1 MPANLSQQQRTCSK
15 QRPALRRWCG
25 YATAL
30 ALRALV
36 VVSTASMGAPVLLS
50 GQTAANDSA
59 LLSLLSTASAQN
71 RLPRDLLSYTA
82 NIETEVAVVLRREEG
97 TETVVSLEQ
106 IAGTARWTR
115 TGSFEQHVAG
125 HRSQQLN
132 LSISALTWLNTS
144 WLSPT
149 LYGNRLRTRA
159 SVPGDSVRRR
169 STRGNTQIADTIA
182 IVHPLAVDRDRYYA
196 YSRGDTLV
204 TLSSGERRIPIVRV
218 HVEPRADLQDTVT
231 VFVGDMDLDA
241 SRGTLVR
248 LRGHF
253 VRVQALKGRRFGF
266 KLVDAIAFIEYENAE
281 REARYWLPTVQRI
294 ELQVSVPMLG
304 DGRYI
309 VRIVT
314 RFPAMVVNDTV
325 LDSAT
330 IARTD
335 SVRTFLRRRLTY
347 ASSDSMAKY
356 ANWNYAMGIITGG
369 LHSDDFND
377 IAPDRL
383 RPTGKPRFDL
393 AATRAADVVHYNRV
407 EGLYTGLGGKLSLRD
422 VAPGVVV
429 RGNVGWA
436 WKEQTARGRI
446 SVERTRGLWS
456 SSARAGRSL
465 DITNDFRNVLDSGAT
480 LGALGSDDPYD
491 YVDRQAVSVGL
502 ARLSFGRRAIV
513 RMDYGFADDRYLP
526 TLLEHGLVGDS
537 KFAPNR
543 GVDEGSYRRFATTF
557 EWHPNVNMEAVQP
570 GYSARVYYERG
581 DGTISY
587 QRAELRVV
595 ARALKGPFIWV
606 MRGDVGEVFGRDI
619 PPQQLFELGRGQN
632 LPGYENKEFAG
643 SRAAVLRT
651 NFLYTSPL
659 FGNPVRLTKR
669 IWFPAI
675 APGLSVG
682 LQSGWTDAPTDA
694 ARASIFRLGQMTD
707 SLGVTRNVSR
717 VTDGVRATTSVGFRF
732 FSGAIFAGWARAID
746 RPAKWG
752 FIVAGGR
759 TL

>member
-1 MPANLSQQQRTCSK
+1 MAFTIRASVVLSS
-15 QRPALRRWCG
+15 L
-25 YATAL
+25 L
-30 ALRALV
+30 
-36 VVSTASMGAPVLLS
+36 GAPSLLW
-50 GQTAANDSA
+50 GQTAAKDSA

-82 NIETEVAVVLRREEG
+82 NVETEVAVVLRREEG

-115 TGSFEQHVAG
+115 TGLFEQHLTG

-132 LSISALTWLNTS
+132 VSVSALTWLNEA

-149 LYGNRLRTRA
+149 LYGNRLRTRV
-159 SVPGDSVRRR
+159 SQPGESGRR
-169 STRGNTQIADTIA
+169 SPVRGNTRVADTIA

-218 HVEPRADLQDTVT
+218 HVEPRADLLDTVT

-241 SRGTLVR
+241 TRGTLVR

-253 VRVQALKGRRFGF
+253 VRAQALKGRRFGF
-266 KLVDAIAFIEYENAE
+266 KLADAIAYIEYENAE
-281 REARYWLPTVQRI
+281 REAKYWLPTVQRI
-294 ELQVSVPMLG
+294 ELQLSLPVLG

-309 VRIVT
+309 IRIVT

-335 SVRTFLRRRLTY
+335 SLRTVLRRRLTY

-356 ANWNYAMGIITGG
+356 ASWNYAMGAITGG

-407 EGLYTGLGGKLSLRD
+407 EGLYTGVGAKLSLRD

-429 RGNVGWA
+429 RGNIGWA
-436 WKEQTARGRI
+436 WMAQTARGRI
-446 SVERTRGLWS
+446 SVDRTRGLWS
-456 SSARAGRSL
+456 TSARAGRSL

-480 LGALGSDDPYD
+480 LGALGSNDPYD
-491 YVDRQAVSVGL
+491 YVDRRSVSVGVTRSSL
-502 ARLSFGRRAIV
+502 GRRATV
-513 RMDYGFADDRYLP
+513 RVDYGFADDRYVP
-526 TLLEHGLVGDS
+526 TLLEHGLFGDG

-543 GVDEGSYRRFATTF
+543 GVDGGSYRRFATTF

-570 GYSARVYYERG
+570 GYSARAYYERG
-581 DGTISY
+581 DGTITY

-595 ARALKGPFIWV
+595 AREIKGPFTWV

-632 LPGYENKEFAG
+632 LPGYDNKEFAG

-651 NFLYTSPL
+651 NVLYMSPL
-659 FGNPVRLTKR
+659 LRNPIRLTRR
-669 IWFPAI
+669 IWIPAI
-675 APGLSVG
+675 APGLSAG
-682 LQSGWTDAPTDA
+682 IQSGWTDARTNA
-694 ARASIFRLGQMTD
+694 ARASIFRLGQFTD
-707 SLGVTRNVSR
+707 SLGVTRDVSR

-732 FSGAIFAGWARAID
+732 FSGAVFAGWARAID
-746 RPAKWG
+746 RSAKWG

>member
-1 MPANLSQQQRTCSK
+1 MLS
-15 QRPALRRWCG
+15 
-25 YATAL
+25 
-30 ALRALV
+30 
-36 VVSTASMGAPVLLS
+36 ASSLLS
-50 GQTAANDSA
+50 AQATANDSA
-59 LLSLLSTASAQN
+59 LLSLLGTASSQN

-82 NIETEVAVVLRREEG
+82 NVETEVAVVLRREEG

-115 TGSFEQHVAG
+115 AGAFEQHLTG

-132 LSISALTWLNTS
+132 VSVSALTWLNEA

-149 LYGNRLRTRA
+149 LYGNRLRTRV
-159 SVPGDSVRRR
+159 SQPGKSGRRGLVRGSSR
-169 STRGNTQIADTIA
+169 IADTIA
-182 IVHPLAVDRDRYYA
+182 IVHPLAIDRARYYA
-196 YSRGDTLV
+196 YTRGDTLV

-218 HVEPRADLQDTVT
+218 HVEPRADLHDTVT

-241 SRGTLVR
+241 TRGTLVR

-266 KLVDAIAFIEYENAE
+266 KLADAIAYIEYENAE
-281 REARYWLPTVQRI
+281 REAKYWLPAVQRI
-294 ELQVSVPMLG
+294 EVQLSLPVLG
-304 DGRYI
+304 EERYI
-309 VRIVT
+309 IRIVT

-335 SVRTFLRRRLTY
+335 SMRTVLRRRLTY

-356 ANWNYAMGIITGG
+356 ANWNYAIGAITGG
-369 LHSDDFND
+369 MHSDDFND

-393 AATRAADVVHYNRV
+393 AATRVADVVHYNRV
-407 EGLYTGLGGKLSLRD
+407 EGLYTGLGAKLSLRD
-422 VAPGVVV
+422 FAPGVVV

-446 SVERTRGLWS
+446 SVDRTRGLWLT
-456 SSARAGRSL
+456 SARAGRSL

-480 LGALGSDDPYD
+480 LGALGSNDPYD
-491 YVDRQAVSVGL
+491 YVDRKSVSVGV
-502 ARLSFGRRAIV
+502 ARSSFDRRATV
-513 RMDYGFADDRYLP
+513 RVDYGFADDRYVP
-526 TLLEHGLVGDS
+526 TLLKHGLFGDGT
-537 KFAPNR
+537 FAPNR

-570 GYSARVYYERG
+570 GYSARAYYERG
-581 DGTISY
+581 DGTITY

-595 ARALKGPFIWV
+595 AREIKGPFTWV

-632 LPGYENKEFAG
+632 LPGYDNKEFAG

-651 NFLYTSPL
+651 HLLYTSPF
-659 FGNPVRLTKR
+659 FGNPIRLTKR
-669 IWFPAI
+669 IWIPAVS
-675 APGLSVG
+675 PGLSVG
-682 LQSGWTDAPTDA
+682 IQSGWADARTDA
-694 ARASIFRLGQMTD
+694 ARASIFRLGQFTD

-717 VTDGVRATTSVGFRF
+717 VTDGVRATTSVGLRF
-732 FSGAIFAGWARAID
+732 FSGAIFTGFARAID
-746 RPAKWG
+746 HPAKWK